1 MAEKYDLTVVD
12 TGVAATEEGT
22 ERLLGAHV
30 LGPDA
35 EEVINL
41 FAAARRLGLTAGQSI
56 APSRAEYASDG
67 ANLAYMLG

>member
-1 MAEKYDLTVVD
+1 MARKYDLIVIG
-12 TGVAATEEGT
+12 TGIVATEGGT

-30 LGPDA
+30 LAPNA

-41 FAAARRLGLTAGQSI
+41 FAAARGLGLTAGQSI